1 MQDSKNMNEHKV
13 LLVEDHRDIAEL
25 VVDYLT
31 QQGFHSTH
39 VASGLEAVEL
49 MDNGA
54 TFDTI
59 ILDLMLPGMGG
70 LEVCRHIRNGLKSN
84 IPIIMLTA
92 RDTLDDKLSGFD
104 HGADDYLIKPFDVEE
119 LVARVQ
125 ALIARSR
132 REPAANI
139 LEIGKL
145 RLDVSAMQVSRE
157 GQTISLTPI
166 GIRILHLL
174 IRNSPHVIRRRD
186 IEREIW
192 GELPPDSDALRSH
205 MYNLRKA
212 VDKPFESPL
221 IHTVHNIG
229 FRLSDES

>member
-1 MQDSKNMNEHKV
+1 MNEHKI

-25 VVDYLT
+25 VVDYFT
-31 QQGFHSTH
+31 QQGFHTSH
-39 VASGLEAVEL
+39 MASGAEAVEL
-49 MDNGA
+49 IDSDA
-54 TFDTI
+54 AFDAI
-59 ILDLMLPGMGG
+59 ILDLMLPGLDG
-70 LEVCRHIRNGLKSN
+70 LEVCRHIRNTKQSN

-92 RDTLDDKLSGFD
+92 RDTLKDKLSGFE
-104 HGADDYLIKPFDVEE
+104 HGADDYLVKPFDVEE

-132 REPAANI
+132 REPAATI
-139 LEIGKL
+139 LEIGEL
-145 RLDVSAMQVSRE
+145 RLDVSAMQVSRS
-157 GQTISLTPI
+157 GQNISLTPI

-212 VDKPFESPL
+212 VDKPFDFPL

>member
-1 MQDSKNMNEHKV
+1 MNEHKI

-25 VVDYLT
+25 VVDYCT
-31 QQGFHSTH
+31 QQGFHTTH
-39 VASGLEAVEL
+39 MASGAEAVEL
-49 MDNGA
+49 IDSDA
-54 TFDTI
+54 TFDAI
-59 ILDLMLPGMGG
+59 ILDLMLPGLDG
-70 LEVCRHIRNGLKSN
+70 LEVCRHIRNTKQSN

-92 RDTLDDKLSGFD
+92 RDTLKDKLSGFE
-104 HGADDYLIKPFDVEE
+104 HGADDYLVKPFDVEE

-132 REPAANI
+132 REPAATI
-139 LEIGKL
+139 LEIGEL
-145 RLDVSAMQVSRE
+145 RLDVSAMQVSRS
-157 GQTISLTPI
+157 GQSISLTPI

-212 VDKPFESPL
+212 VDKPFDFPL

>member
-1 MQDSKNMNEHKV
+1 MNAHKV
-13 LLVEDHRDIAEL
+13 LLVEDHRDIAEM
-25 VVDYLT
+25 VTDYLSK
-31 QQGFHSTH
+31 QGFNSKH
-39 VASGLEAVEL
+39 VASGTGALDLLEN
-49 MDNGA
+49 DA
-54 TFDTI
+54 TFDAI
-59 ILDLMLPGMGG
+59 ILDLMLPGMDG
-70 LEVCRHIRNGLKSN
+70 LEVCRQIRATKKSN

-92 RDTLDDKLSGFD
+92 RDTLQDKLTGFEN
-104 HGADDYLIKPFDVEE
+104 GADDYLVKPFDVEE
-119 LVARVQ
+119 LVARVT

-139 LEIGKL
+139 LEVGELK
-145 RLDVSAMQVSRE
+145 LDVSAMQVMRCGSA
-157 GQTISLTPI
+157 ISLTPI

-174 IRNSPHVIRRRD
+174 TRNSPHVVKRRD

-212 VDKPFESPL
+212 IDKPFDFPL

-229 FRLSDES
+229 FRLSDESQK